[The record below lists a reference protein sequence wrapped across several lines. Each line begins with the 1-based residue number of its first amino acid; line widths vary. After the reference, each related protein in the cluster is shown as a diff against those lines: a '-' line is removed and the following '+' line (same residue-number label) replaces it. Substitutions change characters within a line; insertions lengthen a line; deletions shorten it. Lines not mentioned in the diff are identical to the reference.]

1 MFSENST
8 SREAP
13 GVCMPALCCILR
25 SALTCMRPIT
35 RDLQNKG
42 LKLRISIP
50 DTFIIRNGS
59 LSAWFQTC
67 DDGYVVRLSP
77 GKLTPENVYK
87 AIVRKEVID
96 QNINPHRY
104 VAIAHFARH
113 ASRLLRKEELDVL
126 VRMPDGPDQC
136 LNDET
141 LNDMRLNPCDS
152 VLGCSLERL
161 ILPGH
166 RQGLCRETSPPAKT
180 FRTASR

>member
-1 MFSENST
+1 MLYLS
-8 SREAP
+8 
-13 GVCMPALCCILR
+13 I
-25 SALTCMRPIT
+25 SAITWIRPIAC
-35 RDLQNKG
+35 DLQNKG

-96 QNINPHRY
+96 QKINPHRY

-126 VRMPDGPDQC
+126 VSLPDGPKQC
-136 LNDET
+136 LNDESLYDMH
-141 LNDMRLNPCDS
+141 LNICAP
-152 VLGCSLERL
+152 VFACSLERL
-161 ILPGH
+161 ILPG
-166 RQGLCRETSPPAKT
+166 RLQGHCRETFPRARI